1 MIPVS
6 KTLETDI
13 AVVGGGIGG
22 LCAAIAAAEGG
33 ARVTVLEKANTK
45 RSGSGATGND
55 HFACYYPK
63 QHGGDIRPILREL
76 LDSLV
81 GLCHDPL
88 LSLRFLERS
97 ISIVDKW
104 HEWGINMKP
113 FAEDYVFMGHAYP
126 DRPRIWLKYDGHN
139 QKEALTRQAKKVGV
153 TIVNHHPA
161 VDLMRDEQG
170 ITGVLALDVSGES
183 PSFTFVKARKVILAT
198 GTANRLYPAAGSP
211 GWPFNTA
218 FCPACAGAAQA
229 QGWRIGAKLVNME
242 LPNRHAG
249 PKFFARAGKS
259 TWIGVYRYPDGKL
272 LGPFVDKATRE
283 VGDITCD
290 VWNSAYTDVLM
301 NGTGPAYIDCTG
313 TGPEDMAF
321 MREGMASEGLTGL
334 LNYMDE
340 KGIDPSKHAV
350 EFMQYE
356 PHLIGRGLEIDIDG
370 QTSVPGLYATGD
382 MVGNFRA
389 DIAGAAV
396 YGWIAGEH
404 AAAHLG
410 DGPLADIENT
420 PWAQERMAYYSR
432 FMERPSGAHWKEAN
446 LALQQIM
453 ADYAAAGPHRVR
465 SATLLNAGLK
475 YLADL
480 RRNAEAEIAASD
492 AHTLLRAIETL
503 DLIDNGEIVMHGAP
517 AEIPTQDLVEEDV
530 IELETGRQVCADA
543 IILTGAAEVNE
554 SLLTG
559 ESDPVRRSAGEHLLS
574 GSFVVSGRCRARV
587 EHVGKENYAARIAQE
602 AKALR
607 GVRSEL
613 LTSMRKVTRLTGYWI
628 PFLGVLLFLEA
639 LFLRGDPV
647 QDAVVATSAGLLGML
662 PKGLVLLTSVSL
674 AAGII
679 ALSRSGTSPSP

>member
-104 HEWGINMKP
+104 HAWGINMKP

-198 GTANRLYPAAGSP
+198 GTANRLYSAAGSP

-259 TWIGVYRYPDGKL
+259 TWIGVYRYPDGKPI
-272 LGPFVDKATRE
+272 GPFATKSDPQY
-283 VGDITCD
+283 GDVTSDI
-290 VWNSAYTDVLM
+290 WNSVFEDVM
-301 NGTGPAYIDCTG
+301 RKGTGPAYMDCSDATDEQMAYMRWAMTG
-313 TGPEDMAF
+313 
-321 MREGMASEGLTGL
+321 EGLTAL
-334 LNYMDE
+334 LTYME
-340 KGIDPSKHAV
+340 KEGIDPQKHGV
-350 EFMQYE
+350 EFMRYE
-356 PHLIGRGLEIDIDG
+356 PILHGRGLDVSDEG
-370 QTSVPGLYATGD
+370 ETSVPGLFAAGD
-382 MVGNFRA
+382 LVGNGGCG
-389 DIAGAAV
+389 IALAA
-396 YGWIAGEH
+396 YLGWEGGM
-404 AAAHLG
+404 AAAAQAATVDFQPAEETESIRKRMELLSSFMDRPEG
-410 DGPLADIENT
+410 AD
-420 PWAQERMAYYSR
+420 
-432 FMERPSGAHWKEAN
+432 WKDAN
-446 LALQQIM
+446 MALQQIM
-453 ADYAAAGPHRVR
+453 SDYAPAGPVKVR
-465 SATLLNAGLK
+465 SETLLNAGRDYLK
-475 YLADL
+475 QL
-480 RRNAEAEIAASD
+480 RHSAERQMGATCS
-492 AHTLLRAIETL
+492 HTLMR
-503 DLIDNGEIVMHGAP
+503 
-517 AEIPTQDLVEEDV
+517 
-530 IELETGRQVCADA
+530 
-543 IILTGAAEVNE
+543 AAEV
-554 SLLTG
+554 LDLMDCG
-559 ESDPVRRSAGEHLLS
+559 EAIMNAALARQET
-574 GSFVVSGRCRARV
+574 RAN
-587 EHVGKENYAARIAQE
+587 H
-602 AKALR
+602 
-607 GVRSEL
+607 VRSDFPFTNPL
-613 LTSMRKVTRLTGYWI
+613 LADKFLTVG
-628 PFLGVLLFLEA
+628 LE
-639 LFLRGDPV
+639 GDE
-647 QDAVVATSAGLLGML
+647 VVARWR
-662 PKGLVLLTSVSL
+662 PIRQPVS
-674 AAGII
+674 
-679 ALSRSGTSPSP
+679 R

>member
-33 ARVTVLEKANTK
+33 ARVMVLEKANTK

-63 QHGGDIRPILREL
+63 HHGGDIHPILREL

-113 FAEDYVFMGHAYP
+113 FADDYVFMGHAYP

-170 ITGVLALDVSGES
+170 ITGVLTLDVSGET

-259 TWIGVYRYPDGKL
+259 TWIGVYQGGRIL
-272 LGPFVDKATRE
+272 L
-283 VGDITCD
+283 
-290 VWNSAYTDVLM
+290 
-301 NGTGPAYIDCTG
+301 
-313 TGPEDMAF
+313 
-321 MREGMASEGLTGL
+321 
-334 LNYMDE
+334 
-340 KGIDPSKHAV
+340 
-350 EFMQYE
+350 
-356 PHLIGRGLEIDIDG
+356 
-370 QTSVPGLYATGD
+370 
-382 MVGNFRA
+382 
-389 DIAGAAV
+389 
-396 YGWIAGEH
+396 
-404 AAAHLG
+404 
-410 DGPLADIENT
+410 
-420 PWAQERMAYYSR
+420 
-432 FMERPSGAHWKEAN
+432 
-446 LALQQIM
+446 
-453 ADYAAAGPHRVR
+453 
-465 SATLLNAGLK
+465 
-475 YLADL
+475 
-480 RRNAEAEIAASD
+480 
-492 AHTLLRAIETL
+492 
-503 DLIDNGEIVMHGAP
+503 
-517 AEIPTQDLVEEDV
+517 
-530 IELETGRQVCADA
+530 
-543 IILTGAAEVNE
+543 
-554 SLLTG
+554 
-559 ESDPVRRSAGEHLLS
+559 
-574 GSFVVSGRCRARV
+574 
-587 EHVGKENYAARIAQE
+587 
-602 AKALR
+602 
-607 GVRSEL
+607 
-613 LTSMRKVTRLTGYWI
+613 
-628 PFLGVLLFLEA
+628 
-639 LFLRGDPV
+639 
-647 QDAVVATSAGLLGML
+647 
-662 PKGLVLLTSVSL
+662 
-674 AAGII
+674 
-679 ALSRSGTSPSP
+679 

>member
-63 QHGGDIRPILREL
+63 HHGGDIRPILREL

-113 FAEDYVFMGHAYP
+113 FADDYVFMGHAYP

-170 ITGVLALDVSGES
+170 ITGVLTLDVSGET

-259 TWIGVYRYPDGKL
+259 TWIGVYRYPDGKPI
-272 LGPFVDKATRE
+272 GPFATKSDPQY
-283 VGDITCD
+283 GDVTSDI
-290 VWNSAYTDVLM
+290 WNSVFEDVM
-301 NGTGPAYIDCTG
+301 RKGTGPAYMDCSDATDEQMAYMRWAMTG
-313 TGPEDMAF
+313 
-321 MREGMASEGLTGL
+321 EGLTAL
-334 LNYMDE
+334 LTYME
-340 KGIDPSKHAV
+340 KEGIDPQKHSV
-350 EFMQYE
+350 EFMRYE
-356 PHLIGRGLEIDIDG
+356 PILHGRGLDVSDEG
-370 QTSVPGLYATGD
+370 ETSVLGLFAAGD
-382 MVGNFRA
+382 LVGNGGCG
-389 DIAGAAV
+389 IALAA
-396 YGWIAGEH
+396 YLGWEGGM
-404 AAAHLG
+404 AAAAQAATVDFQPAEETESIRKRMELLSSFMDRPEG
-410 DGPLADIENT
+410 AD
-420 PWAQERMAYYSR
+420 
-432 FMERPSGAHWKEAN
+432 WKDAN
-446 LALQQIM
+446 MALQQIM
-453 ADYAAAGPHRVR
+453 SDYAPAGPAKVR
-465 SATLLNAGLK
+465 SETLLNAGRDYLK
-475 YLADL
+475 QL
-480 RRNAEAEIAASD
+480 RHSAERQMGATCS
-492 AHTLLRAIETL
+492 HTLMR
-503 DLIDNGEIVMHGAP
+503 
-517 AEIPTQDLVEEDV
+517 
-530 IELETGRQVCADA
+530 
-543 IILTGAAEVNE
+543 AAEV
-554 SLLTG
+554 LDLMDCG
-559 ESDPVRRSAGEHLLS
+559 EAIMNAALARQET
-574 GSFVVSGRCRARV
+574 RAN
-587 EHVGKENYAARIAQE
+587 H
-602 AKALR
+602 
-607 GVRSEL
+607 VRSDFPFTNPL
-613 LTSMRKVTRLTGYWI
+613 LADKFLTVG
-628 PFLGVLLFLEA
+628 LE
-639 LFLRGDPV
+639 GDE
-647 QDAVVATSAGLLGML
+647 VVARWR
-662 PKGLVLLTSVSL
+662 PIRQPVS
-674 AAGII
+674 
-679 ALSRSGTSPSP
+679 R

>member
-33 ARVTVLEKANTK
+33 ARVMVLEKANTK

-63 QHGGDIRPILREL
+63 HHGGDIRPILREL

-170 ITGVLALDVSGES
+170 ITGVLALDVSGET

-198 GTANRLYPAAGSP
+198 GTANRLYPAAGLP

-259 TWIGVYRYPDGKL
+259 TWIGVYRYPNGKL

-356 PHLIGRGLEIDIDG
+356 PHLIGRGLRD
-370 QTSVPGLYATGD
+370 
-382 MVGNFRA
+382 R
-389 DIAGAAV
+389 
-396 YGWIAGEH
+396 
-404 AAAHLG
+404 
-410 DGPLADIENT
+410 
-420 PWAQERMAYYSR
+420 
-432 FMERPSGAHWKEAN
+432 
-446 LALQQIM
+446 
-453 ADYAAAGPHRVR
+453 HRR
-465 SATLLNAGLK
+465 
-475 YLADL
+475 ADL
-480 RRNAEAEIAASD
+480 RTRPVRYRRHGGQLPRRHRRGRRLWLDRRGARRRPPRGRPSRGHRKHAVGAGAHGLLQPIHGTAFRGALEGSEPRPPADHGRLRRRRAAP
-492 AHTLLRAIETL
+492 RAFR
-503 DLIDNGEIVMHGAP
+503 DP
-517 AEIPTQDLVEEDV
+517 AQ
-530 IELETGRQVCADA
+530 RR
-543 IILTGAAEVNE
+543 AEVPRG
-554 SLLTG
+554 SAAQ
-559 ESDPVRRSAGEHLLS
+559 RRSRNSGIRRPHPPARHRDAGSH
-574 GSFVVSGRCRARV
+574 
-587 EHVGKENYAARIAQE
+587 
-602 AKALR
+602 
-607 GVRSEL
+607 
-613 LTSMRKVTRLTGYWI
+613 
-628 PFLGVLLFLEA
+628 
-639 LFLRGDPV
+639 
-647 QDAVVATSAGLLGML
+647 
-662 PKGLVLLTSVSL
+662 
-674 AAGII
+674 
-679 ALSRSGTSPSP
+679 